1 MLIFRGFIREGSRSH
16 QAQHSKEQ
24 AGWFNI
30 IANCC
35 SNQRIPSHTTIA
47 VCNDI
52 GRPSFS
58 LFGTFMPGIPMHSL
72 SFSTVGVT
80 AVAQLQ

>member
-1 MLIFRGFIREGSRSH
+1 MGFDS
-16 QAQHSKEQ
+16 
-24 AGWFNI
+24 
-30 IANCC
+30 
-35 SNQRIPSHTTIA
+35 IA

-52 GRPSFS
+52 GCPSLS
-58 LFGTFMPGIPMHSL
+58 LFGTFMPGILMHSL